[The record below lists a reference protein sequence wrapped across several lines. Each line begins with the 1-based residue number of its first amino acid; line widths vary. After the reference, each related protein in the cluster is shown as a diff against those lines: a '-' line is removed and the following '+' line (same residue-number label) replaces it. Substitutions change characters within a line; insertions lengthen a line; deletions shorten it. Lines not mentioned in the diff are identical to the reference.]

1 MHRYGYATALINP
14 DCDDPKMAHVKQP
27 ATHVFRKE
35 FCALEAEA
43 GYRKFDAESQCVG
56 GNTASQLALA
66 LLRSLWASYD
76 GEAGL
81 PPVASVTLLYDFH
94 TDKPDDTGKALDAPL
109 AALLRAAHPA
119 DRGPGDGNT
128 LYTRTRLGRNASRS
142 QQDARDAPAGRG
154 PGDGRH
160 TRETDKA
167 DGDGRRTRRQ
177 TDKGDAKAD
186 APGPGMSGKGPG
198 DGGGASNRGG
208 RRRDVVTLVLSD
220 HGQRRAATSLS
231 DPGPVPV

>member
-1 MHRYGYATALINP
+1 MSSA
-14 DCDDPKMAHVKQP
+14 KK
-27 ATHVFRKE
+27 KE

-94 TDKPDDTGKALDAPL
+94 TDKPDDTGKGLDAPL

-119 DRGPGDGNT
+119 DKKKK
-128 LYTRTRLGRNASRS
+128 
-142 QQDARDAPAGRG
+142 RG

-160 TRETDKA
+160 TREFERGEKKA
-167 DGDGRRTRRQ
+167 DGDGRQTRQ
-177 TDKGDAKAD
+177 ADTGDVKVD
-186 APGPGMSGKGPG
+186 APGPGMSGKDPG
-198 DGGGASNRGG
+198 DGGASDRGG
-208 RRRDVVTLVLSD
+208 RRRDVVTLLLID
-220 HGQRRAATSLS
+220 
-231 DPGPVPV
+231 